1 MTDYYK
7 DEQQMTLQQI
17 ADYAM
22 EYLHG
27 KGIPAEYDIFNDHVI
42 VYFNDLSCA
51 FVSTAAKASVKGWI
65 DSLIKNRHR
74 LI

>member
-1 MTDYYK
+1 
-7 DEQQMTLQQI
+7 MTLQQI

-42 VYFNDLSCA
+42 VYFKDLSCA
-51 FVSTAAKASVKGWI
+51 FVCNATKASIEGWI
-65 DSLIKNRHR
+65 DSLINH
-74 LI
+74 LSID